1 MSHFQNENA
10 ERERKKKGVVKSAAA
25 SFMILP
31 QKCQAALAN
40 IYRAALSAI
49 CQLTYGSIKA
59 FHPRTDPRRSDL
71 RREERR
77 DGRVWGGGVNNR
89 AAQWRRIKAAAAAQP
104 IFSKSKL

>member
-10 ERERKKKGVVKSAAA
+10 EREEEEEGVVKSAAA

-49 CQLTYGSIKA
+49 CRLTYGSIKA

-77 DGRVWGGGVNNR
+77 DGRDGGGGVNNR
-89 AAQWRRIKAAAAAQP
+89 AAQ
-104 IFSKSKL
+104 